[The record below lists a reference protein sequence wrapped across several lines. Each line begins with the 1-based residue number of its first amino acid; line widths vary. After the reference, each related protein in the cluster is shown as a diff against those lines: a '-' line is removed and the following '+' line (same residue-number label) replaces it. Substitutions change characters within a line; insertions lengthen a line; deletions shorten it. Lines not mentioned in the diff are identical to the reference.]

1 VNTVVF
7 RYIIAWIGLV
17 VIAIINGTFREI
29 LYSQYMDGLSAH
41 QLSTVIGIIAFGI
54 YIWILSKIWPIK
66 SSRQAISIGIAWLV
80 MTILFE
86 FVFGHYV
93 MGNSW
98 NKLFADYNIIHGRVW
113 IVVLIW
119 TAIAPYIFF
128 RFKK

>member
-1 VNTVVF
+1 MNTVVF

-17 VIAIINGTFREI
+17 VIAIINGTLREI

>member
-66 SSRQAISIGIAWLV
+66 SSRQAISIGVAWLV

>member
-17 VIAIINGTFREI
+17 VIAIINGTLREI

-54 YIWILSKIWPIK
+54 YIWILSKIWPIE

>member
-1 VNTVVF
+1 MNTIVF